1 MDQHVTNRPPLQLGL
16 FMPNCNHVYSFS
28 SYKPVPDDWT
38 FASNK
43 TIAITAEKAGF
54 DFLFPLGKWR
64 GWGGSTN
71 VGGLSLETT
80 TWASALL
87 SVTER
92 IQIYSTVHVPMFH
105 PLVMAKMGA
114 TLDHISNGR
123 WGLNVVSGFSSETD
137 QIGKALLPHDER
149 YRQTEDYISILKG
162 LWTAALGSYRHHSR
176 FYDIEDGYVSPLP
189 VQKPHPPIANAGVSE
204 AAREMTARLCD
215 WAFIGAQ
222 SPDHCAS
229 IAADFKGRAQQY
241 DRGIKC
247 VSYPFVLWRET
258 EREAQ
263 QERRKILDKM
273 DREGVENFARA
284 MGIGSGSY
292 DSFTLEMLALGAG
305 AMPIIGTR
313 EQVAEKLAELY
324 RNGLDGVLMCFL
336 SYLED
341 TLRFRDEILP
351 LLRQLGVCKT
361 TNA

>member
-1 MDQHVTNRPPLQLGL
+1 
-16 FMPNCNHVYSFS
+16 MPNCNHVYSFS

-43 TIAITAEKAGF
+43 AIAIAAEQAGF

-64 GWGGSTN
+64 GWGGTTD
-71 VGGLSLETT
+71 VGSLSLETT
-80 TWASALL
+80 TWAGALL
-87 SVTER
+87 AVTER
-92 IQIYSTVHVPMFH
+92 IRIYSTVHVPMFH

-114 TLDHISNGR
+114 TLDHLSNGR
-123 WGLNVVSGFSSETD
+123 WGLNVVSGFGPETD

-149 YRQTEDYISILKG
+149 YRQTTEYISILKA
-162 LWTAALGSYRHHSR
+162 LWTAAPGTFSHRSK
-176 FYDIEDGYVSPLP
+176 FYTVEQGFVSPLP
-189 VQKPHPPIANAGVSE
+189 VQQPHPPIANAGVSE

-222 SPDHCAS
+222 SPADCEAV
-229 IAADFKGRAQQY
+229 AADFKQRARRH
-241 DRGIKC
+241 DRQIKC

-263 QERRKILDKM
+263 QERRRILDQM

-292 DSFTLEMLALGAG
+292 DNFTLEMLALGAG

-313 EQVAEKLAELY
+313 EQVAEQLAALY
-324 RNGLDGVLMCFL
+324 RGGLDGVLMVFL

-341 TLRFRDEILP
+341 TARFRSEILP
-351 LLRQLGVCKT
+351 LLEQLGIR
-361 TNA
+361 